1 MKLQKSFSCSKNKAA
16 LLTLIRMFH
25 KDFWVL
31 KAPIESTARQKTLS
45 IPTALLEDLL
55 VAKDLKLLQELQP
68 LDYAQIQQGLCESLP
83 LFVGFMASSRQE
95 VNDFQSKVGWEW
107 QEDK

>member
-1 MKLQKSFSCSKNKAA
+1 
-16 LLTLIRMFH
+16 MFH

-95 VNDFQSKVGWEW
+95 VNDFQSKVGWE
-107 QEDK
+107 